1 MAQEYPTKGDL
12 FVCDNEDSL
21 TVVSLN
27 GGRVN
32 FSLLRKKGE
41 NRGRISL
48 QLRID
53 SSVNTQRQLFV
64 QHYGKSYELMRK
76 DDPEYN
82 NRKPVDEVQDVVA
95 DFDARHFVKVG
106 DKLRY
111 SAMWDCSWVK
121 PATVTKVS
129 KCYVTYREADGRGG
143 RGKATRWDNA
153 VRIGANSSCTSYMK
167 DITEELDLLGFALA
181 HTDHMGFLIYFI
193 EQSKPVYENYI
204 RLATENGSLAY
215 FEANP
220 LAFIISNQPACCYN
234 IAVDYIKS
242 RQ

>member
-1 MAQEYPTKGDL
+1 MAQEEAVVYPTKGDL

-21 TVVSLN
+21 TVVSRN

-32 FSLLRKKGE
+32 FSLLRKKDE
-41 NRGRISL
+41 NRGRIRL

-53 SSVNTQRQLFV
+53 PNTRQQFI
-64 QHYGKSYELMRK
+64 QHYGKSYNLLRK
-76 DDPEYN
+76 DDPEYK

-121 PATVTKVS
+121 PATVTKVT
-129 KCYVTYREADGRGG
+129 KCFVTHVEADGTTGC
-143 RGKATRWDNA
+143 RGKATLWKTLRKNA

-167 DITEELDLLGFALA
+167 DITE
-181 HTDHMGFLIYFI
+181 
-193 EQSKPVYENYI
+193 
-204 RLATENGSLAY
+204 
-215 FEANP
+215 
-220 LAFIISNQPACCYN
+220 
-234 IAVDYIKS
+234 
-242 RQ
+242 